1 MNRVAIPTEVSC
13 ESQERKKLLMTR
25 RNSYQKGS
33 VKVHRDTWTLRYREL
48 DHATGKW
55 SKPRVELGKFKD
67 KKDALKAAA
76 PIMAQVNER
85 NNMEPKKLYAELTF
99 KEFIESRWKLYRQ
112 SAKHQPSTIENHDS
126 LIKNHLMPFFGKKKL
141 REVQPSDVSKFLALK
156 TDEDTLSNNTMQ
168 NLYGLLHLMFEIA
181 AQFDLIEKSPVRPKL
196 HKLPVE
202 KVKKPTLSAAEIRA
216 ILALLPNE
224 QERLFAL
231 LLAVTGMRI
240 GEALALRWTDFNAT
254 KSELSIKHT
263 LYRQKLKK
271 PKTETSVGTVKL
283 DPRIASLFVVH
294 KKQSSFQAKDDFIFC
309 RPDGRPMNPTA
320 LRNHLYKA
328 FDGLEIER
336 MSGKFGY
343 HIFRHSA
350 GTILHKKTRDLKL
363 VQETLRHA
371 DISTTSDI
379 YVHLDDIVLGEG
391 SRILTD
397 EILGIC
403 PPTVPQESRMVS

>member
-1 MNRVAIPTEVSC
+1 MT
-13 ESQERKKLLMTR
+13 RKK
-25 RNSYQKGS
+25 SYQKGS
-33 VKVHRDTWTLRYREL
+33 VKLHRDTWTLRYREL
-48 DHATGKW
+48 DHTTGKW
-55 SKPRVELGKFKD
+55 SKPRVDLGKFKD

-85 NNMEPKKLYAELTF
+85 NNMEPKKLYAELDF
-99 KEFIESRWKLYRQ
+99 KEFIDTRWKLYRK
-112 SAKHQPSTIENHDS
+112 SAKHQSSTIENHDS

-141 REVQPSDVSKFLALK
+141 REVQPSDISKFLQLK
-156 TDEDTLSNNTMQ
+156 TDEDQLSNNTMQ
-168 NLYGLLHLMFEIA
+168 NLYGLLRLMFDIA

-196 HKLPVE
+196 HKPEIE
-202 KVKKPTLSAAEIRA
+202 KVKKPTLSAVEIRA

-240 GEALALRWTDFNAT
+240 GEALALRWIDFNVM

-263 LYRQKLKK
+263 LFRQKLKK
-271 PKTETSVGTVKL
+271 PKTETSIGTVKL
-283 DPRIASLFVVH
+283 ETRIAALFVAH
-294 KKQSSFQAKDDFIFC
+294 KKRSSFQAKDDFIFC

-350 GTILHKKTRDLKL
+350 GTLLYARSRDLKL
-363 VQETLRHA
+363 VQGTLRHA

-379 YVHLDDIVLGEG
+379 YVHLDDVILGDG
-391 SRILTD
+391 TKILTD

-403 PPTVPQESRMVS
+403 PPTVPHESKMVS